1 MTRTAGTSATFVI
14 QREIDRFMRVA
25 IDRSEYD
32 ATYQPRRAQRRY
44 HRSWPLVVCTPGTA
58 GGTDL
63 SVALYNAS
71 PLGIAFLSP
80 TALANCSTVLV
91 KLFWHDEDGPRV
103 PAVVRHVTPTEHG
116 YLVGC
121 EFAQADETLCEMALA
136 HSALSHG

>member
-1 MTRTAGTSATFVI
+1 MTQTAGTSATFVI
-14 QREIDRFMRVA
+14 QREISRFMQVA
-25 IDRSEYD
+25 IDRSESD
-32 ATYQPRRAQRRY
+32 ANHQRRRMQRRY
-44 HRSWPLVVCTPGTA
+44 HRSWPLVVCVPGSAET
-58 GGTDL
+58 GDM

-80 TALANCSTVLV
+80 IAVADCSTVLV
-91 KLFWHDEDGPRV
+91 KLFWHDEGGPRV